1 MASEHCQVYKTLD
14 FSYLSTMKALSFRIP
29 KTERTSFRVQ
39 VDDEPYF
46 YDRLHYHPEW
56 QVSVI
61 LRGTGTLF
69 VGDGINRFQAGDV
82 FVVGSNVPHL
92 LRSDALY
99 YQPDSPGVYAI
110 SLFFEKDAFGT
121 GFFDIPEMQHIAH
134 FLESTARG
142 VRVLGT
148 AQVQLQA
155 LLSEIVEQPGFQRVQ
170 YLLEILNTFA
180 EAPDFEYLSNVAFT
194 KVRKETDGARLN
206 DVLGFTLTNYQRPI
220 QLEEAARIASLSVP
234 AFCRYFKLR
243 TRKSYVQFLNELRVS
258 AACKLLAERE
268 ANISQIC
275 YEVGFNNLSNFNRQF
290 KKVTGFTPSAYM
302 KRFNESSASTSDAP
316 PPASE

>member
-1 MASEHCQVYKTLD
+1 VCSKKFLP

-29 KTERTSFRVQ
+29 KTEQTSFRVQ

-56 QVSVI
+56 QITVI

-82 FVVGSNVPHL
+82 FAVGSNVPHL

-99 YQPDSPGVYAI
+99 YQPASPGVYAI
-110 SLFFEKDAFGT
+110 SLFFEQNSFGK
-121 GFFDIPEMQHIAH
+121 GFFDIPEMQHIAD
-134 FLESTARG
+134 FLRTTSRG
-142 VRVLGT
+142 VRVLGN
-148 AQVQLQA
+148 AVAELQE
-155 LLSEIVEQPGFQRVQ
+155 LMINIVAENSFQRLQ
-170 YLLEILNTFA
+170 SLLEILNTFA
-180 EAPDFEYLSNVAFT
+180 EAPEFEYLSNSSFT
-194 KVRKETDGARLN
+194 EAQKETDGARLN
-206 DVLGFTLTNYQRPI
+206 DVLEFTLTHYQRPI
-220 QLEEAARIASLSVP
+220 QLEEAAQVASLSVP

-243 TRKSYVQFLNELRVS
+243 TRKSYIQFLNELRVS

-268 ANISQIC
+268 ANISEIC

-290 KKVTGFTPSAYM
+290 KRVTGFTPSAYLR
-302 KRFNESSASTSDAP
+302 RFQQ
-316 PPASE
+316 